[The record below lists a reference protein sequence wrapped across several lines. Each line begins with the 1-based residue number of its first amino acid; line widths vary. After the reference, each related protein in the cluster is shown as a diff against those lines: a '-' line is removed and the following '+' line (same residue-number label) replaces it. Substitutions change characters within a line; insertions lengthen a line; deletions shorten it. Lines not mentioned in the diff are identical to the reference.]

1 MKCFVCAL
9 IKVSTIPSVPKLS
22 SHFCVEVYSEFVEHV
37 LEDIRYYLKQ
47 TDYSIKQI
55 CDLLGFPNPSF
66 FSRYVKIHF
75 GQTPAYFRQH

>member
-1 MKCFVCAL
+1 VEWYANELCISPKYLSAL
-9 IKVSTIPSVPKLS
+9 CKKNSGKTANEWIT
-22 SHFCVEVYSEFVEHV
+22 EHV

-66 FSRYVKIHF
+66 FGRYVKDHF

>member
-1 MKCFVCAL
+1 M
-9 IKVSTIPSVPKLS
+9 
-22 SHFCVEVYSEFVEHV
+22 

-66 FSRYVKIHF
+66 FGKYVKEHF
-75 GQTPAYFRQH
+75 GQTPAYFRRH